1 MTSLLADLA
10 AGIALL
16 LWSLRMVRTGIQRAY
31 GGELR
36 RLLAAGTGNRAS
48 AFAAGLGVAALLQSS
63 TATSLMT
70 ASFVGRGLL
79 PVATGL
85 AILLGADVGTT
96 LAAQVLSLDIR
107 WLGPAFLVVGVVA
120 FSWAKRTRLRD
131 LGRVAVGIG
140 LLMLAMRMIVGA
152 SEPLRTAPWLG
163 DVMAVL
169 ASEPVLAVLLGTVL
183 AWLAHSSLAVVLL
196 TVSLVGTGVVPAPF
210 ALAAV
215 IGANLGGSL
224 PALALTATEAPAAR
238 RLPLANLIFRAA
250 GAALAIWALPWIVPL
265 VPGADATRQV
275 VNFHTAF
282 NLGLALLFIGWTGP
296 MARLCARLLPDQPTA
311 DQPGV
316 PRYLDRTVMATP
328 AVALACA
335 AREAL
340 RMGDIAADML
350 HKSLIVLRD
359 DDRKL
364 LSEVERTDD
373 VIDRLNEAIKL
384 YLAEVSR
391 DGLDGAQSR
400 RCQEILTFATNIEH
414 IGDIID
420 RNLMELA
427 GKKIRN
433 RLCFS
438 QPGIED
444 IAELHAR
451 VEANLQLAFAVFLS
465 GDVDAARRLVAE
477 KDEFRYLER
486 SAAQNHLE
494 RLRSGRVESV
504 ETSSLHL
511 DVLRDL
517 KRVHAHIASAA
528 YPILEAAGELNRS
541 RLRIAGPPAPDRPA
555 PDGAGFGRPI
565 AGAG

>member
-1 MTSLLADLA
+1 MTSLLVDLA

-63 TATSLMT
+63 TATSLMA

-96 LAAQVLSLDIR
+96 LAAQLLSLDIR
-107 WLGPAFLVVGVVA
+107 WLGTAFLVTGLAA
-120 FSWAKRTRLRD
+120 FQWAKGTRLRD

-152 SEPLRTAPWLG
+152 SEPLRTAPWLD

-169 ASEPVLAVLLGTVL
+169 ASEPVLAVLLGTLL
-183 AWLAHSSLAVVLL
+183 AWLAHSSLTVVLL
-196 TVSLVGTGVVPAPF
+196 TVSLAGTGVVPVSF
-210 ALAAV
+210 ALAFV
-215 IGANLGGSL
+215 VGANLGSSL
-224 PALALTATEAPAAR
+224 PALALTAAETPAAR
-238 RLPLANLIFRAA
+238 RLPLANLIFRAV
-250 GAALAIWALPWIVPL
+250 GAALAIGALPWILPL

-282 NLGLALLFIGWTGP
+282 NLALAVLFIGWTGP
-296 MARLCARLLPDQPTA
+296 MARLCARLLPDQPVA
-311 DQPGV
+311 GQPGV
-316 PRYLDRTVMATP
+316 PRYLDRSATAMP

-364 LSEVERTDD
+364 LGEVERTDD
-373 VIDRLNEAIKL
+373 VVDRLNEAVKL

-391 DGLDGAQSR
+391 DGMDEAQSR

-444 IAELHAR
+444 ITELHAR

-465 GDVDAARRLVAE
+465 GDVDAARRLIAE

-494 RLRSGRVESV
+494 RLRSGRVESI

-517 KRVHAHIASAA
+517 KRIHAHIASAA

-541 RLRIAGPPAPDRPA
+541 RLRAAGQPAPT
-555 PDGAGFGRPI
+555 GFGRTM
-565 AGAG
+565 ADTGG